1 MYGACDGEEWRPTV
15 MGFNRLKLLLIERND
30 LKYWKSTDDNF
41 PVLERLVLRCCYY
54 LDKIPIKF
62 AEIHTL
68 QLIELRN
75 CPPKLGDSA
84 ARIQQE
90 QEELGNNPVDVRI
103 SNPFEKIDSEEYFW
117 CTD

>member
-1 MYGACDGEEWRPTV
+1 MLRYCYT
-15 MGFNRLKLLLIERND
+15 LKEITIE
-30 LKYWKSTDDNF
+30 
-41 PVLERLVLRCCYY
+41 
-54 LDKIPIKF
+54 F
-62 AEIHTL
+62 AEINTL

-103 SNPFEKIDSEEYFW
+103 SDPLVRSHYNDGDEFDEFDDDDDEDEYDDDDDEDF
-117 CTD
+117 DVDAAERDDN